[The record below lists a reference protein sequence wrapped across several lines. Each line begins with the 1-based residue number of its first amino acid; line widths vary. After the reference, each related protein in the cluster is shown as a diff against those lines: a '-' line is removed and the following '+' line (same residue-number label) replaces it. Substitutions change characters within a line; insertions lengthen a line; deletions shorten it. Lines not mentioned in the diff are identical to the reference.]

1 MFSRQVEVTFQP
13 GNERLTIK
21 QDFKGI
27 DEHDHLVVSTEL
39 EGRLPEVPRGS
50 SVQIDPYKE
59 IYQYTTN
66 RKVIPPV
73 LFWDYSKKDLSNV
86 VSRMDHR
93 SYISSVPAAGP
104 FCMSKCNI
112 KFCDICDFPSGK

>member
-1 MFSRQVEVTFQP
+1 MPIDSLALALPVYFPFTLLHTHTGGVFSRQAEVTFQP

-66 RKVIPPV
+66 RKVIPSV
-73 LFWDYSKKDLSNV
+73 LFWNY
-86 VSRMDHR
+86 
-93 SYISSVPAAGP
+93 
-104 FCMSKCNI
+104 F
-112 KFCDICDFPSGK
+112 